1 MTRSPVLMT
10 CGEPAGIGPELAQK
24 AWQSLRDEMVFC
36 WIGDPRI
43 LPNPELAIEIK
54 HPSLAAQTMA
64 NGLPVLSHTFPSNVR
79 AGHPNP
85 ANAAS
90 VIEII
95 ARGVEYVQNK
105 EASAICTAPIH
116 KKALQDGAGFG
127 FPGHTEYLAHLGSV
141 EHAVMMLASPSLRV
155 VPATIHIPLEH
166 VTDTLTQP
174 LLERTI
180 SITRAA
186 LIEKFNIDNPRLAIT
201 GLNPHAG
208 EGGKMGSE
216 EADVIIPTIEHL
228 KAKGWHLTGPHS
240 ADTLFHERAR
250 ASYDAVI
257 AMYHDQALIP
267 IKTLDFDRG
276 VNVTLGLPFVRTSP
290 DHGTALDIA
299 GQGIANETSTVEAL
313 RLAAKMGA
321 AS

>member
-10 CGEPAGIGPELAQK
+10 CGEPSGIGPELAQK
-24 AWQSLRDEMVFC
+24 AWQCLRNEMVFC
-36 WIGDPRI
+36 WIGDPDI
-43 LPNPELAIEIK
+43 LPNPEAAIKIK
-54 HPSLAAQTMA
+54 HPSLAAQAMK
-64 NGLPVLSHTFPSNVR
+64 NGLPVLPHAFSSDVQ

-90 VIEII
+90 VIDII
-95 ARGVEYVQNK
+95 ARAVEYVQNND
-105 EASAICTAPIH
+105 ASAICTAPIH

-141 EHAVMMLASPSLRV
+141 EHAVMILVSPHLRV
-155 VPATIHIPLEH
+155 VPTTIHIPIEQVPDRLS
-166 VTDTLTQP
+166 QP

-186 LIEKFNIDNPRLAIT
+186 LIDKFNIADPRLAIT

-208 EGGKMGSE
+208 EGGKMGSQE
-216 EADVIIPTIEHL
+216 TDVIIPVIERL

-240 ADTLFHERAR
+240 ADTLFHDRAR

-299 GQGIANETSTVEAL
+299 GQGIANATSTIEAL

-321 AS
+321 SS